1 MKKHDIFLWIL
12 FAVLVLY
19 RCTETIYDGWLVLA
33 FISCVI
39 AVVLL
44 VKNKLPSKNSL
55 VNTLPLRQSERLM
68 WGAYWIHNGACRRSH
83 CLLAKQGKS
92 RRIRYDQISGRK
104 LWILRQR
111 IRWELCWRLQL
122 LLQKKGVSMQP
133 LYIIDCSVDT
143 LYFFFHSEK
152 IL

>member
-44 VKNKLPSKNSL
+44 VKNKLPSSTSCEKQTAVKKIHCHFRSNGNSRNRW
-55 VNTLPLRQSERLM
+55 V
-68 WGAYWIHNGACRRSH
+68 
-83 CLLAKQGKS
+83 
-92 RRIRYDQISGRK
+92 SGR
-104 LWILRQR
+104 
-111 IRWELCWRLQL
+111 
-122 LLQKKGVSMQP
+122 
-133 LYIIDCSVDT
+133 
-143 LYFFFHSEK
+143 
-152 IL
+152 

>member
-44 VKNKLPSKNSL
+44 VKNKLPSS
-55 VNTLPLRQSERLM
+55 
-68 WGAYWIHNGACRRSH
+68 
-83 CLLAKQGKS
+83 
-92 RRIRYDQISGRK
+92 IR
-104 LWILRQR
+104 
-111 IRWELCWRLQL
+111 
-122 LLQKKGVSMQP
+122 
-133 LYIIDCSVDT
+133 
-143 LYFFFHSEK
+143 
-152 IL
+152 